1 MNMIAGAKVSI
12 VDPTPGVTRDR
23 VSAIVVLDP
32 PVKFKGD
39 RDDRDDKPKTVEFVD
54 TGGFG
59 AYTAPG
65 ERFDEVG
72 ADLHTLTNSIEFQ
85 IAEAVHG
92 ADLVLFVLDAQSGV
106 TPQDE
111 AIAKLL
117 REGKLGPQHK
127 QTTKKNVPE
136 ADPDAKGTKKTTKK
150 AGKKA
155 AGFKIPPIQV
165 VTNKTDGPKW
175 EAHAAEAAGLGFGEP
190 IVVSAKNNYMRREFM
205 DRVFDML
212 PIPSKHLDAQADL
225 KIAIVGKRNAGK
237 STLINT
243 LAGEPRV
250 IVSEIAGTTRDA
262 IDVRFDMDMG
272 TGEDGKPVRKSVLAI
287 DTAGVRRA
295 KSFQS
300 MVEHFAFD
308 RVQRAIERADVV
320 LLMIDATEKVSQVD
334 EQVAMLCQKGY
345 KPTIIVVSKWD
356 LTEGKPNKKGLP
368 IVTGDYEDYLRKELG
383 GLTYAPIA
391 FISGKSG
398 RNVKQTLK
406 LAMDLKE
413 QAAERVTTGKLNRIV
428 RKIME
433 KSAPTDTKGTHAKV
447 LYVAQTWHSPPT
459 ITLVVNHPELFR
471 PGFLRFLM
479 NRFREEL
486 PFVEVPMRIVV
497 RARRQREDDIPMDPE
512 AMVET
517 REGVQ
522 RKKGKHMHLAPV
534 PDKNAGV
541 WQKKMAKSGAT
552 PDARTDDLIDREL
565 SPEELAQFADDAETY
580 FDD

>member
-1 MNMIAGAKVSI
+1 MNMIAGAKISI

-23 VSAIVVLDP
+23 VSTIVELEP

-39 RDDRDDKPKTVEFVD
+39 RTGNDDRRKPVEFVD

-106 TPQDE
+106 TPQDM
-111 AIAKLL
+111 AIATLL

-127 QTTKKNVPE
+127 QKTKKNVPE
-136 ADPDAKGTKKTTKK
+136 VDPDAKGTKKTTKK
-150 AGKKA
+150 NAKRKNA
-155 AGFKIPPIQV
+155 IPPIQIIA
-165 VTNKTDGPKW
+165 NKTDGPKW

-205 DRVFDML
+205 DRIFDML
-212 PIPSKHLDAQADL
+212 PPYKEQRETQADI

-262 IDVRFDMDMG
+262 IDVRFDLDMG
-272 TGEDGKPVRKSVLAI
+272 KTGGEEGTGGRKSVLAI
-287 DTAGVRRA
+287 DTAGVRRG

-308 RVQRAIERADVV
+308 RVQRSIERADVV

-356 LTEGKPNKKGLP
+356 LAEGQPNKKGLP

-383 GLTYAPIA
+383 GLAYAPIA
-391 FISGKSG
+391 FISGKNG
-398 RNVKQTLK
+398 KNVKQTLK
-406 LAMDLKE
+406 LAFDLRD
-413 QAAERVTTGKLNRIV
+413 QSAERVTTGKLNRIV

-433 KSAPTDTKGTHAKV
+433 RHAPTDTKGTHAKV

-497 RARRQREDDIPMDPE
+497 RARRQKEDDIPMDPE
-512 AMVET
+512 AMIET

-541 WQKKMAKSGAT
+541 WQKKMAKFAT
-552 PDARTDDLIDREL
+552 VETDDTITREL
-565 SPEELAQFADDAETY
+565 SPEELAQFADDATTY

>member
-23 VSAIVVLDP
+23 VSAIVELEP
-32 PVKFKGD
+32 PVKFKDERSGKED
-39 RDDRDDKPKTVEFVD
+39 LPKAVEFID

-65 ERFDEVG
+65 ERFDEIG
-72 ADLHTLTNSIEFQ
+72 ADLHSLTNSIEFQ

-127 QTTKKNVPE
+127 PKRGKAADGEKPEPNGAKK
-136 ADPDAKGTKKTTKK
+136 AKGVVRTKGT
-150 AGKKA
+150 GL
-155 AGFKIPPIQV
+155 PPIHV
-165 VTNKTDGPKW
+165 VANKTDGPRW
-175 EAHAAEAAGLGFGEP
+175 ESHAAEVAGLGFGEP

-205 DRVFDML
+205 DRIYDLL
-212 PIPSKHLDAQADL
+212 PRWKPEPEPQADL

-262 IDVRFDMDMG
+262 IDVRFDFDTPEG
-272 TGEDGKPVRKSVLAI
+272 RRSVLAI
-287 DTAGVRRA
+287 DTAGVRRG
-295 KSFQS
+295 KSFQN

-308 RVQRAIERADVV
+308 RVQRAVERADVV

-334 EQVAMLCQKGY
+334 EQVAMLCQKAY

-356 LTEGKPNKKGLP
+356 LAEGKPNKKGLP
-368 IVTGDYEDYLRKELG
+368 VATGDYEDYLRKELG

-391 FISGKSG
+391 FISGQSG

-406 LAMDLKE
+406 LAFDLKA

-428 RKIME
+428 RRIME
-433 KSAPTDTKGTHAKV
+433 TKSPTDTKGTHAKV
-447 LYVAQTWHSPPT
+447 FYVAQTWHSPPT
-459 ITLVVNHPELFR
+459 ITMVVNEPELFR
-471 PGFLRFLM
+471 PNYLRFLM

-486 PFVEVPMRIVV
+486 PFVEVPMRLVV
-497 RARRQREDDIPMDPE
+497 RARRQREDDIPGDPDS
-512 AMVET
+512 AVEV
-517 REGVQ
+517 RMGVQ
-522 RKKGKHMHLAPV
+522 RKKGKHMHAAPV

-541 WQKKMAKSGAT
+541 WQRKLVKES
-552 PDARTDDLIDREL
+552 DLAAGESSVDREL
-565 SPEELAQFADDAETY
+565 SPEELARYADDAATY

>member
-1 MNMIAGAKVSI
+1 MNMIASAKVSI

-23 VSAIVVLDP
+23 VSAIVDLQP
-32 PVKFKGD
+32 PIKG
-39 RDDRDDKPKTVEFVD
+39 DKPKAVEFID

-92 ADLVLFVLDAQSGV
+92 SDIVLFVLDSQAGI

-127 QTTKKNVPE
+127 QMTKKNTGE
-136 ADPDAKGTKKTTKK
+136 ESASAATKK
-150 AGKKA
+150 AAKKKGKTKSV
-155 AGFKIPPIQV
+155 IPPVFV
-165 VTNKTDGPKW
+165 VANKTDGPKW
-175 EAHAAEAAGLGFGEP
+175 ESHAAEISGLGFGEP
-190 IVVSAKNNYMRREFM
+190 MVVSAKNNYMRREFM
-205 DRVFDML
+205 DRIYEML
-212 PIPSKHLDAQADL
+212 PEEREAPETQADL
-225 KIAIVGKRNAGK
+225 KVAIVGKRNAGK

-262 IDVRFDMDMG
+262 IDVRFELD
-272 TGEDGKPVRKSVLAI
+272 TPEGKRSILAI

-295 KSFQS
+295 KSFQN

-308 RVQRAIERADVV
+308 RVQRSVERADVV
-320 LLMIDATEKVSQVD
+320 MLMIDATEKVSQVD
-334 EQVAMLCQKGY
+334 EQVAMLCQKAY

-356 LTEGKPNKKGLP
+356 LADGKPNKKGLP
-368 IVTGDYEDYLRKELG
+368 VDTSDYEAYLRKELG
-383 GLTYAPIA
+383 GLTYAPIS

-406 LAMDLKE
+406 LAMDLKA
-413 QAAERVTTGKLNRIV
+413 QAAERVTTGKLNRII

-433 KSAPTDTKGTHAKV
+433 TRSPTDTKGTHAKV
-447 LYVAQTWHSPPT
+447 YYVAQTWVSPPT
-459 ITLVVNHPELFR
+459 ITLVVNFPELFR
-471 PGFLRFLM
+471 PNYLRFLM

-497 RARRQREDDIPMDPE
+497 RARRQREDDLPSDPDSL
-512 AMVET
+512 VQT

-522 RKKGKHMHLAPV
+522 RKKGKHMHAAPV

-541 WQKKMAKSGAT
+541 WQRKMLKNLDEVDET
-552 PDARTDDLIDREL
+552 VTREL
-565 SPEELAQFADDAETY
+565 SAEELAQFADDAGVY